1 MSKLSDRIRANR
13 DERERNSIEVEE
25 WGDGDTPLQ
34 LYFGPVT
41 GRDIDKVQRKHK
53 DFLTNPTMASM
64 VDMIIIKA
72 EDVEG
77 EKLFSIEDKQVLLGE
92 PISTIGN
99 VFGSV
104 FNATSIEEQEKN

>member
-1 MSKLSDRIRANR
+1 MSKLSERIRANR
-13 DERERNSIEVEE
+13 DGRDRQSIEVEE
-25 WGDGDTPLQ
+25 WGEDGTPLQ

-41 GRDIDKVQRKHK
+41 GRDIDRVQRKHN

-72 EDVEG
+72 EDTEG
-77 EKLFSIEDKQVLLGE
+77 EKLFTIEDKQVLLGE

-99 VFGSV
+99 VFGAV